1 MNNGTDTMS
10 YEQAVTFAMECR
22 VEADF
27 QAAQLFEL
35 PEIWVDSSLDE
46 ETYESIQETLPDV
59 VADYEELCYSTKTL
73 LDALECIRDGLTRA
87 YELIEEYEPEA

>member
-10 YEQAVTFAMECR
+10 YEQAVRFAMDCR

-27 QAAQLFEL
+27 QATQLYEL
-35 PEIWVDSSLDE
+35 PEIWFESSLNE

-59 VADYEELCYSTKTL
+59 VADYEELYYSTKTL

-87 YELIEEYEPEA
+87 YELIQEYEPEA